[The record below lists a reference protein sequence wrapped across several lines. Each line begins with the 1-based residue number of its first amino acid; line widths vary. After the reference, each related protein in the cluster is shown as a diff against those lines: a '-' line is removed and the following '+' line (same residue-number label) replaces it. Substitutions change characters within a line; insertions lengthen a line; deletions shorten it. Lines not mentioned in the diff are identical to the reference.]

1 MNIDELK
8 KAIEAKRAE
17 VAAKK
22 NEIDSF
28 ELDIDDYV
36 EQYEEALNAEGEV
49 KVAGLTFDPADI
61 IRELDPIAYRCGFN
75 DYVDGIDKGNDDKFM
90 ELEDE
95 LEALEDELTDLENEL
110 EEKEEE

>member
-1 MNIDELK
+1 MKELMAK
-8 KAIEAKRAE
+8 IEAKKAE
-17 VAAKK
+17 VAAKQ

-36 EQYEEALNAEGEV
+36 EQYEEALNSEGEV
-49 KVAGLTFDPADI
+49 KVAGLTFYPADI
-61 IRELDPIAYRCGFN
+61 IKELDPTAYRCGLN
-75 DYVDGIDKGNDDKFM
+75 DYVDGIDKGNDDKFI